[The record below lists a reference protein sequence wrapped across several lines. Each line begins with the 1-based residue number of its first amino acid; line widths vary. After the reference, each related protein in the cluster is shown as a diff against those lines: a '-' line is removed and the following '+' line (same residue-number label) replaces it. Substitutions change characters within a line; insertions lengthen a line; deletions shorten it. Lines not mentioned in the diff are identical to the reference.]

1 MFSHKLLLLANR
13 TSHWCEMHIT
23 PLSLCYSYTRSVMHG
38 VNEMLVVVYICLA
51 RHMYKPEWVYGIYTI
66 IRVVPLLY
74 THTGESIRHSLLPWI
89 CGESFVFL
97 GGGLVIHWY
106 KNHHYL
112 NIHSRNSTWMEV
124 WEEWH
129 MWKVN
134 FLVSHRPPNLNYHWT
149 VDCQRNPPII
159 KLSPLVMRRYSKKL
173 PLFLVTVHYKEILPC
188 ITWLWVTNHTKSP
201 KLAKELNYW

>member
-1 MFSHKLLLLANR
+1 MTNFTGHTHWKLTYEPHQFVQITILYNQFMFSHKLLLLANH
-13 TSHWCEMHIT
+13 TSHRCEMHIT

-97 GGGLVIHWY
+97 GGGLVIH
-106 KNHHYL
+106 
-112 NIHSRNSTWMEV
+112 
-124 WEEWH
+124 
-129 MWKVN
+129 
-134 FLVSHRPPNLNYHWT
+134 
-149 VDCQRNPPII
+149 
-159 KLSPLVMRRYSKKL
+159 
-173 PLFLVTVHYKEILPC
+173 
-188 ITWLWVTNHTKSP
+188 
-201 KLAKELNYW
+201 